1 MTKEFLHLAPSPEQC
16 LVPLTNFEVADDAC
30 EFRQIPVALV
40 IPSQL
45 PPELRGRGSAFR
57 VKVPEGCPM
66 LSAAV
71 FKGTWLSVSSL
82 QSIASSLTGMPAI
95 PKGTG
100 SGVAGRVKKID
111 LAVQLV
117 KHLFEDSSEEEQ
129 LRMVKGIMYQNS
141 GSLTE
146 KDEDILLYLEQLDS
160 ENQQAFEQVK
170 RFAKEERTEN
180 EKMELDLIKK
190 KLRAQRAAEKRLEQ
204 EKAEERKEDGPSAES
219 PIRPRQPPAQ
229 PRKDESDA
237 RGPKRAHVT
246 PKEFKDLFPVEAEGS
261 MQYFHDPTNQVFRV
275 SYPDS
280 NLPGKYSVFFWLQC
294 LLGP

>member
-82 QSIASSLTGMPAI
+82 QSIASSLKDMPAI

-204 EKAEERKEDGPSAES
+204 EKAEERKEDGPSSLRSGPGSLQHNHAKTKVMREGPRGLTS
-219 PIRPRQPPAQ
+219 HPKNSRTCFLWRLRGLCNTSTTLPTRCSECPIQIATCQ
-229 PRKDESDA
+229 VSI
-237 RGPKRAHVT
+237 
-246 PKEFKDLFPVEAEGS
+246 
-261 MQYFHDPTNQVFRV
+261 QYFFGC
-275 SYPDS
+275 SAY
-280 NLPGKYSVFFWLQC
+280 
-294 LLGP
+294 